1 MTLVQD
7 EIQKINQQWHIY
19 LESNTQTLGH
29 FKVDIVL
36 QKKTVAIQFRSNQD
50 WLVSLIDSSK
60 EKLIDRVESA
70 GMSVSGV
77 TAQLSKKNSS
87 AQTKVNETE
96 HAKQSV
102 RTAKE
107 QINQKTDI
115 ALLAQANAKKQHVMS
130 LLKQ

>member
-1 MTLVQD
+1 
-7 EIQKINQQWHIY
+7 
-19 LESNTQTLGH
+19 
-29 FKVDIVL
+29 VL

-50 WLVSLIDSSK
+50 WLVALIDSSK

-102 RTAKE
+102 RSAKE
-107 QINQKTDI
+107 QINQQTDI
-115 ALLAQANAKKQHVMS
+115 ALLAQANAKKENIMM
-130 LLKQ
+130 LLKE